1 MEPKAPGT
9 GNITTKCAF
18 ILQFALGSSLAMVA
32 NKTTRFQFFDTP
44 TRVVKYILEHPDVI
58 EYIYAPDPEG
68 DDIVSGYFRTRIPRR
83 PSWWQSKYDGSFVMN
98 TNVYANYRDIVKQA
112 RLDFGEAAIE
122 KVGKRPT
129 YEFTKEQ
136 RQRGA
141 ASTANYWAKVKD
153 ACLNGQVAW
162 IQEKYPKFWET
173 RQDCIQKWLKI

>member
-1 MEPKAPGT
+1 MKPKAPGT

-18 ILQFALGSSLAMVA
+18 IPQFALGSSLAMVA
-32 NKTTRFQFFDTP
+32 NKTTRFQFLDTP
-44 TRVVKYILEHPDVI
+44 TDVAEHMLEHPDVI
-58 EYIYAPDPEG
+58 EYIYAPDPE
-68 DDIVSGYFRTRIPRR
+68 DPDYATGYFRTRIPRR
-83 PSWWQSKYDGSFVMN
+83 PSWWKSNYDGSFVH
-98 TNVYANYRDIVKQA
+98 TNIYANYRDIVEQA

-141 ASTANYWAKVKD
+141 ASTAKYWDKVKE

-162 IQEKYPKFWET
+162 IQETYPKFWET
-173 RQDCIQKWLKI
+173 RQDCIQKWLKK